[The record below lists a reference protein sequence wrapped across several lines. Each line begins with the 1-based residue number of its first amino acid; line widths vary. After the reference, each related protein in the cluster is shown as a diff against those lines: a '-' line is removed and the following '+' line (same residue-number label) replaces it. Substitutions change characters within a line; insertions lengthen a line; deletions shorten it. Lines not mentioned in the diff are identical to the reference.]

1 MLNPT
6 AWDWGNYAGFFWGG
20 ICFLCIIY
28 TFFRLPEPS
37 GRTFAELDVLFER
50 GISARK
56 FASTE
61 VDVFHETVEENVM
74 NRYEE
79 LADAPSEKVHN
90 KA

>member
-1 MLNPT
+1 M
-6 AWDWGNYAGFFWGG
+6 
-20 ICFLCIIY
+20 CIIY

-79 LADAPSEKVHN
+79 LADAPSEKVHD

>member
-1 MLNPT
+1 
-6 AWDWGNYAGFFWGG
+6 
-20 ICFLCIIY
+20 
-28 TFFRLPEPS
+28 
-37 GRTFAELDVLFER
+37 VLFER

-79 LADAPSEKVHN
+79 LADVPSEKVHN

>member
-1 MLNPT
+1 M
-6 AWDWGNYAGFFWGG
+6 
-20 ICFLCIIY
+20 
-28 TFFRLPEPS
+28 
-37 GRTFAELDVLFER
+37 LFER

-79 LADAPSEKVHN
+79 LADTPSEKVHD

>member
-1 MLNPT
+1 M
-6 AWDWGNYAGFFWGG
+6 
-20 ICFLCIIY
+20 CIIY

-79 LADAPSEKVHN
+79 LVDAPSEKVHD